1 MNDHPEIQMWTVGE
15 PGAADRG
22 DSFAAVN
29 CFATLC
35 QGRRDQAEMTVNA
48 NETIVL
54 NQNLQATDTASMN
67 PDDSSWCD
75 RGYRAADGR
84 GKIDPIM
91 ECSRQ
96 RFVE

>member
-1 MNDHPEIQMWTVGE
+1 MWTIRE
-15 PGAADRG
+15 PRAANCG

-29 CFATLC
+29 HSATLR
-35 QGRRDQAEMTVNA
+35 QDWRDQAKVTVNA

-54 NQNLQATDTASMN
+54 NQNLQASDATSMN

-84 GKIDPIM
+84 RKIYPIV

-96 RFVE
+96 RFVEQDTRSKR